1 MEIIFLLIGIS
12 LILAV
17 GFLFLFF
24 RAMKSGQYDD
34 NYTPSVRI
42 LFDQKTK
49 SKKNNT
55 TSTKSK

>member
-34 NYTPSVRI
+34 NYTPSVRM

-49 SKKNNT
+49 SSKNNT

>member
-12 LILAV
+12 LILAI

-34 NYTPSVRI
+34 NYTPSVRM

-49 SKKNNT
+49 STKKNT